1 MSEDD
6 SSSRKRRILRFIRDL
21 DLRYIR
27 GSIDRRT
34 YQTLKSKYQE
44 MLTSLPQ
51 TLRISQ
57 EVKLIEETKES
68 LPELESDIHQIESGK
83 EIVTPAPQP
92 TIMIEIPSIEL
103 PSIPAIEIEELKIR
117 YVMHMAIKAATKTF
131 EEEMDLEQDIIL
143 GRVSDQDYVGAKNDI
158 ERKQHKIFQHFY
170 KLSELLF
177 SVCRDH
183 LYKNTHN
190 NFLLFNNEVSENINR
205 LRRME
210 TEKKELKGIIYDIND
225 RVLRHRPILKK
236 AAQDTLDW
244 KVSIQQEKE
253 RFKQFYDVNESTL
266 NQNQKDELER
276 KIKQL
281 VIYEELLDDDIND
294 YTKDL
299 DAMNEIYGE
308 HLRYQEIITPYFKD
322 LTLEVE
328 DRIQSYSE
336 LMSSVGE
343 RKKISV
349 SSSFASRDI
358 NYQLL
363 SELKSLWRYTG
374 KPVLDDQ
381 NDLVG
386 FLVGPGQLDE
396 QFGIVIKQQ
405 QEISLSMSR
414 RIYDNILPDK
424 KDKQEDLPEEEKKE
438 YLLNEMIKNL
448 PQVPF
453 IFLIPEAIIEYCS
466 KAESPISDE
475 LKQVMLQPDN
485 FLFIPIEFVTK
496 SSREIIIKSENIIQ
510 TGEILPYFNP
520 RESNMINDHL
530 SANTDVDVK
539 DIFGNKIGKAHSVIY
554 HPDKGYFIVIENDF
568 VDDFIYEQIYK
579 LLHGEIVPAPERAKT
594 LTRKEMK
601 KATIDEFAQEF
612 EKSAEEIMNIEFF
625 KRILIEKNTGILP
638 EKVENS
644 KYSLISL
651 GNVKIISDSIIANYG
666 SPMFGLSEIF
676 DLEGKVVENVKGT
689 EIGVVYDL
697 KLLKKPVLHL
707 WTSIDLMLIASLISD
722 TPEKLFSKDQN
733 FIDNLAISI
742 GKQLSIAPQIA
753 LRPDIV
759 MIFMNLSGKISDI
772 DYLGELMEKFNPKSI
787 ELTRIISV
795 DKRKI
800 LADISDEEIMEEIYT
815 DIEVGEI
822 DDEHRYVTSPDYFLR
837 EQ

>member
-1 MSEDD
+1 M
-6 SSSRKRRILRFIRDL
+6 
-21 DLRYIR
+21 
-27 GSIDRRT
+27 
-34 YQTLKSKYQE
+34 
-44 MLTSLPQ
+44 
-51 TLRISQ
+51 
-57 EVKLIEETKES
+57 
-68 LPELESDIHQIESGK
+68 
-83 EIVTPAPQP
+83 
-92 TIMIEIPSIEL
+92 
-103 PSIPAIEIEELKIR
+103 
-117 YVMHMAIKAATKTF
+117 
-131 EEEMDLEQDIIL
+131 
-143 GRVSDQDYVGAKNDI
+143 
-158 ERKQHKIFQHFY
+158 
-170 KLSELLF
+170 
-177 SVCRDH
+177 
-183 LYKNTHN
+183 
-190 NFLLFNNEVSENINR
+190 
-205 LRRME
+205 
-210 TEKKELKGIIYDIND
+210 
-225 RVLRHRPILKK
+225 
-236 AAQDTLDW
+236 
-244 KVSIQQEKE
+244 
-253 RFKQFYDVNESTL
+253 
-266 NQNQKDELER
+266 
-276 KIKQL
+276 
-281 VIYEELLDDDIND
+281 
-294 YTKDL
+294 
-299 DAMNEIYGE
+299 
-308 HLRYQEIITPYFKD
+308 
-322 LTLEVE
+322 
-328 DRIQSYSE
+328 
-336 LMSSVGE
+336 
-343 RKKISV
+343 
-349 SSSFASRDI
+349 
-358 NYQLL
+358 
-363 SELKSLWRYTG
+363 
-374 KPVLDDQ
+374 
-381 NDLVG
+381 
-386 FLVGPGQLDE
+386 DE

>member
-1 MSEDD
+1 
-6 SSSRKRRILRFIRDL
+6 
-21 DLRYIR
+21 
-27 GSIDRRT
+27 
-34 YQTLKSKYQE
+34 

-51 TLRISQ
+51 TLKISQ
-57 EVKLIEETKES
+57 EVKQIEETKEA
-68 LPELESDIHQIESGK
+68 LPELESDIHEIETGK
-83 EIVTPAPQP
+83 EIVSPAPQP
-92 TIMIEIPSIEL
+92 SITIEIPAIEL

-131 EEEMDLEQDIIL
+131 EEEMDLEQDYII
-143 GRVSDQDYVGAKNDI
+143 GRISDQDYVAAKNDI

-253 RFKQFYDVNESTL
+253 RFKHFYDLNEVNL
-266 NQNQKDELER
+266 NQDQKDEIER

-322 LTLEVE
+322 LSLDAEE
-328 DRIQSYSE
+328 RIQSYSE
-336 LMSSVGE
+336 LMSSLVE
-343 RKKISV
+343 KTKISV
-349 SSSFASRDI
+349 SSNFASRDI

-363 SELKSLWRYTG
+363 SELKSLWRFTG
-374 KPVLDDQ
+374 KPVLDEQ

-386 FLVGPGQLDE
+386 FLVGPGQLDD
-396 QFGIVIKQQ
+396 QFGIIIKQQ
-405 QEISLSMSR
+405 QEISLSMAR
-414 RIYDNILPDK
+414 RIYDNILTEGKDK
-424 KDKQEDLPEEEKKE
+424 KEDLPEEEKKE
-438 YLLNEMIKNL
+438 YLLNEITKNL

-453 IFLIPEAIIEYCS
+453 TFLIPEAIIEYCS
-466 KAESPISDE
+466 RAETPISDE

-496 SSREIIIKSENIIQ
+496 SSREIIITSGNIIQ

-520 RESNMINDHL
+520 TESNMINDHL
-530 SANTDVDVK
+530 AANSNVEIK
-539 DIFGNKIGKAHSVIY
+539 DIFGNRIGKTHSIIY
-554 HPDKGYFIVIENDF
+554 HPDKGYFVVSENEIVA
-568 VDDFIYEQIYK
+568 DFIYEQIYK

-594 LTRKEMK
+594 LTLKEMK
-601 KATIDEFAQEF
+601 EATIAEFAEEF
-612 EKSAEEIMNIEFF
+612 DKDPEEIIDIEFF

-651 GNVKIISDSIIANYG
+651 GNVKLISDSIIVNYG
-666 SPMFGLSEIF
+666 SPMFSLSEIF

-697 KLLKKPVLHL
+697 KLLEKPVIHL

-722 TPEKLFSKDQN
+722 SPEKLFRKDQN

-759 MIFMNLSGKISDI
+759 MIFMNLSGKISDL
-772 DYLGELMEKFNPKSI
+772 DYLGELTEKFNPKSI

-822 DDEHRYVTSPDYFLR
+822 DDEHRFVTSPDYFLR
-837 EQ
+837 DQ

>member
-1 MSEDD
+1 MTEDD

-51 TLRISQ
+51 TLRIAQ
-57 EVKLIEETKES
+57 EVKIIEETKES
-68 LPELESDIHQIESGK
+68 LPELESDIQQIESGK
-83 EIVTPAPQP
+83 EITTPAPQP
-92 TIMIEIPSIEL
+92 TIDVEIPSIEL

-143 GRVSDQDYVGAKNDI
+143 GRISDQDYVGAKNDI

-299 DAMNEIYGE
+299 DAMNAIYGE

-322 LTLEVE
+322 LSLEAE

-336 LMSSVGE
+336 LMSSLGE
-343 RKKISV
+343 RTKISV
-349 SSSFASRDI
+349 SSNFASRDI

-374 KPVLDDQ
+374 KPVLDEQ
-381 NDLVG
+381 NDLIG

-396 QFGIVIKQQ
+396 QFGIIIKQQ
-405 QEISLSMSR
+405 QEISLSMAR
-414 RIYDNILPDK
+414 RIYDNILPDR
-424 KDKQEDLPEEEKKE
+424 KDKKEELPEEEKKE
-438 YLLNEMIKNL
+438 YLLNEIIKNL

-453 IFLIPEAIIEYCS
+453 TFLIPEAIIEYCS
-466 KAESPISDE
+466 RTESPISDE

-485 FLFIPIEFVTK
+485 FLFSPIEFVTK

-520 RESNMINDHL
+520 TESNMINDHL
-530 SANTDVDVK
+530 SANTIVEVK

-554 HPDKGYFIVIENDF
+554 HPDKGYFIVTENEF

-579 LLHGEIVPAPERAKT
+579 LLHGEIVPAPERAKS
-594 LTRKEMK
+594 LTRREMK
-601 KATIDEFAQEF
+601 EATLD
-612 EKSAEEIMNIEFF
+612 
-625 KRILIEKNTGILP
+625 
-638 EKVENS
+638 
-644 KYSLISL
+644 
-651 GNVKIISDSIIANYG
+651 
-666 SPMFGLSEIF
+666 
-676 DLEGKVVENVKGT
+676 
-689 EIGVVYDL
+689 
-697 KLLKKPVLHL
+697 
-707 WTSIDLMLIASLISD
+707 
-722 TPEKLFSKDQN
+722 
-733 FIDNLAISI
+733 
-742 GKQLSIAPQIA
+742 
-753 LRPDIV
+753 
-759 MIFMNLSGKISDI
+759 
-772 DYLGELMEKFNPKSI
+772 
-787 ELTRIISV
+787 
-795 DKRKI
+795 
-800 LADISDEEIMEEIYT
+800 
-815 DIEVGEI
+815 
-822 DDEHRYVTSPDYFLR
+822 
-837 EQ
+837 